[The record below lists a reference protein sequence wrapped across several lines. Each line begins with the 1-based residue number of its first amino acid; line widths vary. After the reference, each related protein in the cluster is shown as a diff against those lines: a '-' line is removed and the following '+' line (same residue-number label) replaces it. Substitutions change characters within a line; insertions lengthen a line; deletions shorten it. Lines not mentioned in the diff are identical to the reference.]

1 VAGLRAMKRGAVVYR
16 HTSVYNNKIWN
27 NVRMIRMR
35 TK

>member
-1 VAGLRAMKRGAVVYR
+1 MENEEGVYR
-16 HTSVYNNKIWN
+16 LTSLYFNVIWN

>member
-1 VAGLRAMKRGAVVYR
+1 MGEVRWCEVYR
-16 HTSVYNNKIWN
+16 LTSLYSDVIWN

>member
-1 VAGLRAMKRGAVVYR
+1 MRRGEVVYR
-16 HTSVYNNKIWN
+16 LASVYNKVIWN